1 MFKEFKEFAMRGN
14 VLDLAVGVII
24 GAAFGAVVTSL
35 VSDIIMPPIGKI
47 MGGLDFKDFFVVLG
61 GGAYKSLDEAKKAGV
76 PVIAYGNFINTIV
89 NFVIV
94 AFAVFLLVK
103 QVNRFRRPAP
113 APASPAT
120 KECRFC
126 GMNIPLKAVRCPQ
139 CTSELSEA
147 AASRS

>member
-47 MGGLDFKDFFVVLG
+47 MGGLDFKDFFIVLG

-89 NFVIV
+89 NFLIV

-113 APASPAT
+113 AVASPAT

-139 CTSELSEA
+139 CTSQLSEA